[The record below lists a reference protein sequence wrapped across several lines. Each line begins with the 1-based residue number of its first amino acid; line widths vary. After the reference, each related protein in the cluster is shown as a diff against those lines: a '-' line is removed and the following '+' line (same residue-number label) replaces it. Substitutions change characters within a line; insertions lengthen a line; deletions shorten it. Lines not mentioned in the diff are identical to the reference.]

1 MMNRMRRLPRSLRV
15 AWSSTVKSNANIDFE
30 RELILYGGKKQTPVS
45 LKSLMDTGK
54 GSLLSEFEVIKGNQI
69 QTSTASELVL
79 FQIASFLHR
88 ELPVRIAHRV
98 EHLQSAPYLQ
108 NNGTFFNDLRTFTL
122 LVLHSTLG
130 CAASIQKVCGWYK
143 NSFAKLRSAPAPT
156 TPEKREEFTK
166 VLQSI
171 YDVHSSTL
179 VYIAKGLTDFRTSL
193 NQSVH
198 EFADHAEIQK
208 MFDEFILGRIGIR
221 MVREIIGSDLLA
233 YH

>member
-1 MMNRMRRLPRSLRV
+1 
-15 AWSSTVKSNANIDFE
+15 VKSNANIDFE

-54 GSLLSEFEVIKGNQI
+54 GSLLSEFEAIKGNQI

-130 CAASIQKVCGWYK
+130 VQ
-143 NSFAKLRSAPAPT
+143 
-156 TPEKREEFTK
+156 
-166 VLQSI
+166 
-171 YDVHSSTL
+171 L
-179 VYIAKGLTDFRTSL
+179 VYKKSADGTRTHLPNCVQLQRPQQLKRGKSSQRFY
-193 NQSVH
+193 N
-198 EFADHAEIQK
+198 
-208 MFDEFILGRIGIR
+208 RYTTYTPR
-221 MVREIIGSDLLA
+221 R
-233 YH
+233 